1 MPFISS
7 HALMESYTTHSEGE
21 TTGLGGRLARRLR
34 PGDTV
39 ALYGELGTGKTRL
52 IQGICRG
59 LGIHEHVASP
69 TFTIVNEYRAAGFNV
84 YHFDLYRV
92 NSAVEIR
99 DLGFD
104 EYCSG
109 DGICLIEWA
118 EKAAGF
124 LPGRRYD
131 VYLKFGPQFERSRDD
146 REITI
151 EQIVEVAA

>member
-1 MPFISS
+1 MTRS
-7 HALMESYTTHSEGE
+7 ATHSEKE
-21 TTGLGGRLARRLR
+21 TAELGAGLALRLR
-34 PGDTV
+34 PGDVV
-39 ALYGELGTGKTRL
+39 AVAGELGTGKTRL

-59 LGIHEHVASP
+59 LGILEHVASP
-69 TFTIVNEYRAAGFNV
+69 TFTIVNEYHTSSIDV

-92 NSAVEIR
+92 TSPEEIR
-99 DLGFD
+99 DLGFE

-118 EKAAGF
+118 DRAARF

-131 VYLKFGPQFERSRDD
+131 VRLGFGRNRDE

-151 EQIVEVAA
+151 EEIAGVDA